1 MSKGFKAYNPD
12 QTFLMPP
19 SLREWLP
26 EDHLA
31 YFLSDVVD
39 ELDLSEIYRPYE
51 ISEDRGQPPY
61 HPRMMTKLLF
71 YAYSVGAPSS
81 RKIEEKTYT
90 DVAFRIIA
98 AGQHPDHDTVC
109 DFRSR
114 HLEALAELFVQV
126 LLLCRKAGLV
136 KLGHVALDGT
146 KVKANASKHKAM
158 SYGRMCEAEKEL
170 ERQVREMLEK
180 ARQVD
185 QEEDSRYGKGKRGD
199 ELPEE
204 LRFRQGR
211 LKKIREAKQALER
224 EAHEQALAEG
234 KIDEQGNPVAPKL
247 GRRGG
252 RGRKPKHPPGKP
264 KPKEQRNFTDPDS
277 RIMKDSTSKGFVQA
291 YNAQAAVDSQAQ
303 IIVAAE
309 VTNEANDKQ
318 QVEAA
323 VQQMEENL
331 GQLPKELS
339 ADAGYY
345 SDDNVKGLQDAGV
358 EALIPPDKQR
368 HTTRDPP
375 AARGRI
381 PNDLSAADRMRRKL
395 LTKRGKQKYS
405 RRKEVVEPVFGQI
418 KGSRG
423 FRQFLLR
430 GLQKV
435 RGEWRLIC
443 LTHNILKL
451 WRSRYAVA

>member
-19 SLREWLP
+19 SLRDWLP
-26 EDHLA
+26 QDHLA
-31 YFLSDVVD
+31 YFISDVVD
-39 ELDLSEIYRPYE
+39 QMDLSEIYRPYE
-51 ISEDRGQPPY
+51 LADWRGQPPY

-71 YAYSVGAPSS
+71 YAYSVGVPSS

-98 AGQHPDHDTVC
+98 AGQHPDHDTIC
-109 DFRSR
+109 NFRSR

-170 ERQVREMLEK
+170 ERQVRELLEK
-180 ARQVD
+180 AQQAD
-185 QEEDSRYGKGKRGD
+185 QQEDSRYGKGKRGD

-211 LKKIREAKQALER
+211 LKKIREAKEALER
-224 EAHEQALAEG
+224 EVHEQALAEG
-234 KIDEQGNPVAPKL
+234 KIDEEGNPVAPKL

-252 RGRKPKHPPGKP
+252 RKGKHPPGVP
-264 KPKEQRNFTDPDS
+264 KAKAQRNFTDPDS

-303 IIVAAE
+303 IIVAAQ

-323 VQQMEENL
+323 LEQIEKNL
-331 GQLPKELS
+331 GHKPKELS

-345 SDDNVKGLQDAGV
+345 SADNVTMLQGAGV
-358 EALIPPDKQR
+358 EPLIPPEKLR
-368 HTTRDPP
+368 HTSKDPP

-381 PNDLSAADRMRRKL
+381 PKDMSVKDRMRRKL
-395 LTKRGKQKYS
+395 LTKEGKQKYS

-418 KGSRG
+418 KELRG
-423 FRQFLLR
+423 FRRFLLR
-430 GLQKV
+430 GLGKV

-451 WRSRYAVA
+451 WRSGYAVTGA